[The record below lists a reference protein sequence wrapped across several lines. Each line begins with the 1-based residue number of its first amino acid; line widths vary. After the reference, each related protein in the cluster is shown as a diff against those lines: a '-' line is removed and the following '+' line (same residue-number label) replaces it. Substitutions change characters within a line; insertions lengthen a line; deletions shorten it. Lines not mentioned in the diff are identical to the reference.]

1 MSMILVSMPPSKI
14 KIFDMDEA
22 GFDLVYKWKVKKIA
36 PCTHECNRQAV
47 PPPSEHI
54 ISVATTGIDSALVP
68 SLFI

>member
-1 MSMILVSMPPSKI
+1 
-14 KIFDMDEA
+14 MDEA